1 MNADGK
7 LMSRF
12 LSDMAHKY
20 GVGLS
25 TPAAQNG
32 FRQVGEKGFLPVDE
46 LERKFSKLTPKGIR
60 RWLWEARYNPVWQEP
75 DVLVYVE
82 RESPTSWIGMVGRV
96 GSPDA
101 EDAIVF
107 TEAA

>member
-1 MNADGK
+1 
-7 LMSRF
+7 MSRF
-12 LSDMAHKY
+12 LSDMAHKF
-20 GVGLS
+20 GVGLV
-25 TPAAQNG
+25 TPTVQNG
-32 FRQVGEKGFLPVDE
+32 FGLVGGRGFLPVVE
-46 LERKFSKLTPKGIR
+46 LDRKFSKMTPKQIR
-60 RWLWEARYNPVWQEP
+60 RWLWEVRYNPVWQEP

-82 RESPTSWIGMVGRV
+82 RESPTSWVGKVGRV

>member
-1 MNADGK
+1 MTADWK
-7 LMSRF
+7 AMSRF

-20 GVGLS
+20 GVGLA
-25 TPAAQNG
+25 TPAAENG
-32 FRQVGEKGFLPVDE
+32 FGMVGDRGFLPVQE
-46 LERKFSKLTPKGIR
+46 LECEFGRLTPKRIR
-60 RWLWEARYNPVWQEP
+60 RWLWESRYNPVWQES

-82 RESPTSWIGMVGRV
+82 RESPTSWVGMVGRV

>member
-1 MNADGK
+1 
-7 LMSRF
+7 MSRF
-12 LSDMAHKY
+12 LSDMAHKF
-20 GVGLS
+20 GVGLV
-25 TPAAQNG
+25 TPTVQNG
-32 FRQVGEKGFLPVDE
+32 FGLVGSRGFLPVGE
-46 LERKFSKLTPKGIR
+46 LDRKFSKMTPKQIR
-60 RWLWEARYNPVWQEP
+60 RWLWEVRYNPVWQEP

-82 RESPTSWIGMVGRV
+82 RESPTSWVGKVGRV